1 MYDYQKNQI
10 IQKHKKLF
18 HKLADMGYGVDV
30 VSRFDKY
37 DAILIKTFTSDPTA
51 PLWFRDREHGQVI
64 LLEPLNG
71 YSTAHQIQRILQLLQ
86 QEDL

>member
-37 DAILIKTFTSDPTA
+37 DALVIKTFSSDLEAPT
-51 PLWFRDREHGQVI
+51 WFRDREHKKIV
-64 LLEPLNG
+64 LLKHIIGL
-71 YSTAHQIQRILQLLQ
+71 STAHQIQRILQLLQ